1 MTNIDKLLRLQDTDK
16 KLLRLKRDARTLPRK
31 RETLASRI
39 EQLETALKEARDGL
53 LHQQSAIKEMEL
65 DVEVTKDRVNRYKR
79 QQMEVKDNESY
90 RALETEIREAM
101 RSIRMAE
108 DSELELMQQ
117 LEDAQKTIDV
127 HAAKLKEEEDG
138 IQSDIVELDRRIKE
152 VEGQITGVESDR
164 SELTDGID
172 AEMLTCYEAILRN
185 KGDSAL
191 VPANTGSCGGCY
203 MKIPTQLVH
212 DSKNPEKMTLC
223 SYCGRLLYY
232 DL

>member
-1 MTNIDKLLRLQDTDK
+1 MTNIDKLLRLQETDK
-16 KLLRLKRDARTLPRK
+16 NLLRLKRDARTLPRK
-31 RETLASRI
+31 REDLVSRI
-39 EQLETALKEARDGL
+39 EQLEAALKEARDGL

-65 DVEVTKDRVNRYKR
+65 DVEATKDRVNRYKR

-138 IQSDIVELDRRIKE
+138 IQSDIVQIDGRIKE
-152 VEGQITGVESDR
+152 VEGQIAGVESDR
-164 SELTDGID
+164 TELTDGID
-172 AEMLTCYEAILRN
+172 DAMLKCYEAILKN

-191 VPANTGSCGGCY
+191 VAANAGTCGGCY

-223 SYCGRLLYY
+223 SYCGRMLYF